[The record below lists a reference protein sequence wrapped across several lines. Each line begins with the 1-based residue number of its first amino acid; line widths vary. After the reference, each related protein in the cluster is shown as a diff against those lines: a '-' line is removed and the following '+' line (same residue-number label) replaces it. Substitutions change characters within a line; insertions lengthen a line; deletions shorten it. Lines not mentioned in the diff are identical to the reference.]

1 MPSELRHL
9 VFRPAEVF
17 QAVVRYQSRLGMPL
31 PRGSVVHCGPEEG
44 EAGSL
49 RFRVAVAP
57 EPVQGRSCGRGR
69 QDFVL
74 EGSTLAAALI
84 LHCRDRGIP
93 LPANACK
100 SLERFGEQVCLVAT
114 SNPRPDTMRSSRRD
128 RADHSAAEA
137 CSCGHAPK
145 HARHGRMGPDSATPR
160 RRHAAFGQAPSQP
173 HQGRNTRRL
182 QGRDLQR

>member
-1 MPSELRHL
+1 MPAELRHL

-17 QAVVRYQSRLGMPL
+17 QAVMRYQSRIGMPL
-31 PRGSVVHCGPEEG
+31 PTGSVVHCGPEDGEG
-44 EAGSL
+44 GRL
-49 RFRVAVAP
+49 RFRVVVAP
-57 EPVQGRSCGRGR
+57 EPVRGRSRGRAR

-114 SNPRPDTMRSSRRD
+114 TNPRQD
-128 RADHSAAEA
+128 RMPQPAA
-137 CSCGHAPK
+137 
-145 HARHGRMGPDSATPR
+145 GP
-160 RRHAAFGQAPSQP
+160 G
-173 HQGRNTRRL
+173 
-182 QGRDLQR
+182 